1 MMGSLYHALLRANV
15 PDVDARE
22 AAQEVAAFDAR
33 IARVENELSVLKWM
47 VGTNIALT
55 LIAIGRLFTL

>member
-1 MMGSLYHALLRANV
+1 MMGSLYHALLRASV
-15 PDVDARE
+15 PDADARE
-22 AAQEVAAFDAR
+22 AAQAVAAFDAR

-55 LIAIGRLFTL
+55 LIAIGCLFRL